1 MFSAGI
7 IAESQSIS
15 IQFEMTSMPSK
26 WTGNVY
32 GSALTLD
39 WATSIGVFF
48 QNLDGAIQGYTADQ
62 AKDHIIDTTSTDYQ
76 PWYMKL
82 PGIDYQGNPTDLVDC
97 KVGIIRSTAHTTQ
110 GGILLTISTN
120 SNDANSNFFDGLDT
134 TAPDSANSL
143 PAIGKTSFRGIST
156 DLGFLPANDSNT
168 ALTYYVEDTT
178 TIANYDNST
187 NYVHGPDGNNGK
199 WRSNSFQWLA
209 SDGFDNIMGSSNIG
223 TYRTLEIVL

>member
-1 MFSAGI
+1 MFSAGV

-15 IQFEMTSMPSK
+15 IQFEMALMPSK
-26 WTGNVY
+26 WSGNVY

-39 WATSIGVFF
+39 WETFIGVFF
-48 QNLDGAIQGYTADQ
+48 NNLDGAIQGYTADQ
-62 AKDHIIDTTSTDYQ
+62 AKDHVNDTTSTVYQ

-97 KVGIIRSTAHTTQ
+97 KVGIIRSTKYSAQ
-110 GGILLTISTN
+110 GDGILLTISTN
-120 SNDANSNFFDGLDT
+120 SNDANSNLNVST

-143 PAIGKTSFRGIST
+143 PAIGKTSFKGIST

-168 ALTYYVEDTT
+168 ALTYYVNDAGLL
-178 TIANYDNST
+178 ANYDNAT

-199 WRSNSFQWLA
+199 WRSNTFQWLA
-209 SDGFDNIMGSSNIG
+209 SDGFDNIIGSSNVG
-223 TYRTLEIVL
+223 AYRTLEIVL